1 MPSGTSQD
9 RLNGPWARGVAALV
23 LVAVVATLVYL
34 HRYELL
40 REGVDTAG
48 LPPEVQACVDERLED
63 IDDQI
68 ARGRITKEMAG
79 PIREGIVNFCQQTVG
94 EGG

>member
-1 MPSGTSQD
+1 MPREASRD
-9 RLNGPWARGVAALV
+9 PLNGPWARGAAALV
-23 LVAVVATLVYL
+23 LVAVVAILLYL

-48 LPPEVQACVDERLED
+48 LPPAVQACVDERLED

-79 PIREGIVNFCQQTVG
+79 PIREGIVNFCQQTSG
-94 EGG
+94 ESR